1 MNNNNATNNSTF
13 NASSFLQA
21 NGIINATEVTL
32 MDGNTTL
39 YEFDITSSIFNNSGS
54 DVFVVEK
61 PSLL

>member
-1 MNNNNATNNSTF
+1 MNNNNATSNSTF
-13 NASSFLQA
+13 NASFLQA

-39 YEFDITSSIFNNSGS
+39 YEFDITSSILNNSGN